1 VFDWYDGSND
11 YEGALLRTESEPPVF
26 GDEGQMEEENM
37 RVKIDGKV
45 YDTAKAEKI
54 ATYDD
59 GLPRMDLDYIREGLY
74 REDGVLFL
82 AGESGARGRYAKN
95 EETGGKIGGEG
106 GYILSLEEAKE
117 WIELTQGDNAAI
129 AMLLLDGFGRI
140 RYDNSEACDSSKYSL
155 GAGTTAEIWQ
165 AWEKDPG
172 LEVTLYLTAKDGREI
187 DFVRVR
193 EGCDVI
199 AWIDLPAGSLRGVN
213 VTDMPEELLAHRTLE
228 EARTLGVDWGDCYPV
243 CYDEDLTVDDVLDSN
258 SWLLWEKASGEDL
271 VIDDS
276 YEYARPKTKKEK
288 EEEEEEEE
296 ENE

>member
-1 VFDWYDGSND
+1 MK
-11 YEGALLRTESEPPVF
+11 A
-26 GDEGQMEEENM
+26 
-37 RVKIDGKV
+37 KIDGIT
-45 YDTAKAEKI
+45 YDTETSKKI
-54 ATYDD
+54 AEYEN
-59 GLPRMDLDYIREGLY
+59 GYPRTDLDFIREALY
-74 REDGVLFL
+74 QAPDGTLFF
-82 AGESGARGRYAKN
+82 AGESGPRMRYAKN
-95 EETGGKIGGEG
+95 DETGGKVGGEG
-106 GYILSLEEAKE
+106 IQVTTRGDAKE
-117 WIELTQGDNAAI
+117 WIELTQQGDNAAI

-213 VTDMPEELLAHRTLE
+213 VTDMPEELLAHRTLG
-228 EARTLGVDWGDCYPV
+228 EARTLGVDWEDCYPV

-258 SWLLWEKASGEDL
+258 GWLLWGSGTGDDL

-276 YEYARPKTKKEK
+276 YEYARPKA
-288 EEEEEEEE
+288 EEEEVESSGEADTKA
-296 ENE
+296 NG

>member
-1 VFDWYDGSND
+1 MGGGKKMKVKMNG
-11 YEGALLRTESEPPVF
+11 RT
-26 GDEGQMEEENM
+26 
-37 RVKIDGKV
+37 
-45 YDTAKAEKI
+45 YDTLKAERI
-54 ATYDD
+54 ATYDT

-74 REDGVLFL
+74 RQDGVLFL

-106 GYILSLEEAKE
+106 GYILSPEEAKE
-117 WIELTQGDNAAI
+117 WVELTQGDNAAI

-199 AWIDLPAGSLRGVN
+199 AWIELPAGSLRGVN

-228 EARTLGVDWGDCYPV
+228 EARTLGVGWGDCYPV
-243 CYDEDLTVDDVLDSN
+243 CYGDDLCIDDVLDSN
-258 SWLLWEKASGEDL
+258 GRLLWGNGTGDDL
-271 VIDDS
+271 VIDES
-276 YEYARPKTKKEK
+276 YEYARPNA
-288 EEEEEEEE
+288 EEEEE

>member
-1 VFDWYDGSND
+1 MFDPWYDGSND

-26 GDEGQMEEENM
+26 GDEGESGGIRM
-37 RVKIDGKV
+37 RV
-45 YDTAKAEKI
+45 
-54 ATYDD
+54 
-59 GLPRMDLDYIREGLY
+59 
-74 REDGVLFL
+74 
-82 AGESGARGRYAKN
+82 
-95 EETGGKIGGEG
+95 
-106 GYILSLEEAKE
+106 
-117 WIELTQGDNAAI
+117 
-129 AMLLLDGFGRI
+129 RI

-228 EARTLGVDWGDCYPV
+228 EARTLGVSWGDCYPV
-243 CYDEDLTVDDVLDSN
+243 CYDDDLCIDDVLDSN
-258 SWLLWEKASGEDL
+258 GRLLWGNGTGDDL
-271 VIDDS
+271 VIDES
-276 YEYARPKTKKEK
+276 YEYARPKT
-288 EEEEEEEE
+288 EEEE

>member
-1 VFDWYDGSND
+1 MKRFMELFDDPKKIQNFYGSK
-11 YEGALLRTESEPPVF
+11 L
-26 GDEGQMEEENM
+26 
-37 RVKIDGKV
+37 
-45 YDTAKAEKI
+45 I
-54 ATYDD
+54 ATYTND
-59 GLPRMDLDYIREGLY
+59 LPKNDLDYVLEGLFKK
-74 REDGVLFL
+74 EDGAFFL
-82 AGESGARGRYAKN
+82 AGESGPRGRYAKN
-95 EETGGKIGGEG
+95 ESLGGKVGGEDV
-106 GYILSLEEAKE
+106 YILSPEEAKE
-117 WIELTQGDNAAI
+117 WIELTQQGDNAAI

-243 CYDEDLTVDDVLDSN
+243 CYGDDLVIDDVLDSN
-258 SWLLWEKASGEDL
+258 GWLLWGSGTGDDL

-276 YEYARPKTKKEK
+276 YEYARPKA
-288 EEEEEEEE
+288 EEEEEEEQE
-296 ENE
+296 EEDE

>member
-1 VFDWYDGSND
+1 MKI
-11 YEGALLRTESEPPVF
+11 R
-26 GDEGQMEEENM
+26 
-37 RVKIDGKV
+37 IDGRT
-45 YDTAKAEKI
+45 YDTTKAERI

-59 GLPRMDLDYIREGLY
+59 GLPRMDLDYIREALY
-74 REDGVLFL
+74 RQDGVLFL

-106 GYILSLEEAKE
+106 GYILSREEAKE
-117 WIELTQGDNAAI
+117 WIELTQQGDNAAI

-243 CYDEDLTVDDVLDSN
+243 CYDDDLVIDDVLDSN
-258 SWLLWEKASGEDL
+258 GWLLWGSGTGDDL

-276 YEYARPKTKKEK
+276 YEYARPKA
-288 EEEEEEEE
+288 EEEG
-296 ENE
+296 

>member
-1 VFDWYDGSND
+1 MKARI
-11 YEGALLRTESEPPVF
+11 E
-26 GDEGQMEEENM
+26 
-37 RVKIDGKV
+37 GKV
-45 YDTAKAEKI
+45 YDTETSKKI
-54 ATYDD
+54 AEYEN
-59 GLPRMDLDYIREGLY
+59 GYPRTDLDFIREALY
-74 REDGVLFL
+74 RAPDGTLFF
-82 AGESGARGRYAKN
+82 AGESGPRMRYGKN
-95 EETGGKIGGEG
+95 SEGGGKVGGEG
-106 GYILSLEEAKE
+106 ITLTTRGDAKE
-117 WIELTQGDNAAI
+117 WIELTQQGDNAAI

-243 CYDEDLTVDDVLDSN
+243 CYDDDLVIDDVLDSN
-258 SWLLWEKASGEDL
+258 GWLLWGSGTGDDL

-276 YEYARPKTKKEK
+276 YEYARPKA
-288 EEEEEEEE
+288 EEEG
-296 ENE
+296 

>member
-1 VFDWYDGSND
+1 MNIK
-11 YEGALLRTESEPPVF
+11 R
-26 GDEGQMEEENM
+26 
-37 RVKIDGKV
+37 RIDGV
-45 YDTAKAEKI
+45 TYDTEQAEQL
-54 ATYDD
+54 AEYWTTE
-59 GLPRMDLDYIREGLY
+59 LSRFDLNYLREGLY
-74 REDGVLFL
+74 RQHGRLFL
-82 AGESGARGRYAKN
+82 AGESGARMKYAKN
-95 EETGGKIGGEG
+95 AEGGGKVGGEDV
-106 GYILSLEEAKE
+106 YILSPEEAKE

-228 EARTLGVDWGDCYPV
+228 EARTLGVGWGDCYPV
-243 CYDEDLTVDDVLDSN
+243 CYGDDLCIDDVLDSN
-258 SWLLWEKASGEDL
+258 GRLLWGNGTGDDL

-288 EEEEEEEE
+288 EEE
-296 ENE
+296 